1 MPTLK
6 QHLACIWTDGAESL
20 EVAITWLAV
29 KKVTRVAHLAHLGS
43 VEEMSGFEMLS
54 AAAMHSLNEA
64 IEARL
69 FPCLS
74 IVRTTRSVIPAQ
86 VETASFDASV
96 DAPPVNSPLF
106 AVNARE
112 RSRSRHAYVHTEVL
126 LALLYCVYCLLG
138 RAAVPPRAHWS
149 VSEHCRMLR
158 QVLSSLQLRPQV
170 SHARP

>member
-54 AAAMHSLNEA
+54 AAAMHCLNEA
-64 IEARL
+64 IEAGL

-74 IVRTTRSVIPAQ
+74 IVRTTRSVISA
-86 VETASFDASV
+86 
-96 DAPPVNSPLF
+96 
-106 AVNARE
+106 
-112 RSRSRHAYVHTEVL
+112 
-126 LALLYCVYCLLG
+126 
-138 RAAVPPRAHWS
+138 
-149 VSEHCRMLR
+149 
-158 QVLSSLQLRPQV
+158 
-170 SHARP
+170 